1 MKCPDCGMNYETKE
15 CPNCAAE
22 KAVYSSSPQRTS
34 GKIPQFRNEAEYD
47 AYVAKDEERKL
58 KKGVD
63 RWLIAFWIFVVFGIL
78 TAFIE
83 GIAIGVGFV
92 IGFSFSNTFFILTVL
107 CLLFWYLGDIR
118 RQLILL
124 NKKRK

>member
-1 MKCPDCGMNYETKE
+1 MKCPNCGMNYETKE

-22 KAVYSSSPQRTS
+22 KVVYSSSPQNTS

-47 AYVAKDEERKL
+47 AYIDKQEEKKL
-58 KKGVD
+58 EKGVD
-63 RWLIAFWIFVVFGIL
+63 RWY
-78 TAFIE
+78 TAFILFL
-83 GIAIGVGFV
+83 IL
-92 IGFSFSNTFFILTVL
+92 GFSNLIVEIIVSLTDGTYFNGGSGVL
-107 CLLFWYLGDIR
+107 FGLAIVSLFFWYLGDIR